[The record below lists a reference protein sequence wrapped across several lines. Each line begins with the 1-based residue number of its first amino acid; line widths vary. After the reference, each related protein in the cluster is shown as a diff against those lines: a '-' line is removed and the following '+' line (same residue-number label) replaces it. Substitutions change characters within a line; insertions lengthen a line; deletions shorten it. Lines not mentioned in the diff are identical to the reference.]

1 MFRIGRSPKR
11 TMSPVLI
18 SDKKQHRAPRLRAFT
33 GLVGRGLSDDIE
45 IKKTEIAASQSPTAP
60 VRNTDLLAPINS
72 PDRPKKPEPK
82 KTKTARVEHDL
93 SVREVADLLR
103 NDLIAKYGTN
113 ITPIQLPPRTQVAL
127 DKHDGVRCGCNSHN
141 RNCARV
147 RQRLFNE
154 AKNKLQ
160 PKFTPWF
167 TIQEIQN
174 YLAYAR
180 GENGLGELKPYFEN
194 IERRVI
200 RCALI
205 LGLMKPLKDAPRI
218 PQEVEEDINEQMTIA
233 TIVKTTGTEDDV
245 IGGQIITE
253 GENLK
258 KRRVFG
264 IQKPLK
270 TFDKS
275 IIKRN
280 RRERSH
286 DLTVDSW
293 IEKELA
299 RLEGQEAN
307 GVIVSGSK
315 LDHARK
321 ALDELFK
328 PRTAA

>member
-1 MFRIGRSPKR
+1 
-11 TMSPVLI
+11 MSPVLI
-18 SDKKQHRAPRLRAFT
+18 SDKKQHRAPRQRAFT
-33 GLVGRGLSDDIE
+33 GLAGRGLPDDIE

-60 VRNTDLLAPINS
+60 VMNTNLPEPIKS

-82 KTKTARVEHDL
+82 KTKTPRIEHGL

-113 ITPIQLPPRTQVAL
+113 STVIELPPRTQTAL
-127 DKHDGVRCGCNSHN
+127 DKHDGVRCSCKIYN
-141 RNCARV
+141 RDCARV
-147 RQRLFNE
+147 RHRLFNE
-154 AKNKLQ
+154 AKNRLQ

-167 TIQEIQN
+167 TIQEIHN

-180 GENGLGELKPYFEN
+180 GEKGLGELNPYFEE

-200 RCALI
+200 RCALT
-205 LGLMKPLKDAPRI
+205 LRLMKPLEVTRTI
-218 PQEVEEDINEQMTIA
+218 PQEVEEDINEQMTIE
-233 TIVKTTGTEDDV
+233 TIVKTAGTEDDV

-264 IQKPLK
+264 MQKPLK
-270 TFDKS
+270 TFNKS

-280 RRERSH
+280 RRERAH

-299 RLEGQEAN
+299 RLEGQKGK
-307 GVIVSGSK
+307 GVVASGSK

-328 PRTAA
+328 PRTAGLKG